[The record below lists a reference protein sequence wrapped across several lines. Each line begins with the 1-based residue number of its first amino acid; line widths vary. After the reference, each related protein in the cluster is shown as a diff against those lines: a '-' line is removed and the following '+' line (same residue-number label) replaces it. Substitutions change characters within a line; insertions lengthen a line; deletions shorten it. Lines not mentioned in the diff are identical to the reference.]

1 MPIVPVYNMQGSA
14 VGELELSDAVWNV
27 AVNQHAVFDVV
38 QMQLAARR
46 AGTHKVKGRSE
57 VRGGGRKPWRQKGT
71 GRARQG
77 SIRAPQWVGGGVV
90 HGPVPRS
97 YAYSLPKKVRR
108 LALRSALTS
117 KVQGGTIVVLDEL
130 AVPAIRTRTMV
141 DALKALGIGGK
152 ALVVDSEKDR
162 TVYLSLRNIP
172 DVEYATAANLNVYDV
187 LKYDRLVITR
197 AGVARVEEVFAK

>member
-77 SIRAPQWVGGGVV
+77 SIRAPQWVC
-90 HGPVPRS
+90 
-97 YAYSLPKKVRR
+97 
-108 LALRSALTS
+108 
-117 KVQGGTIVVLDEL
+117 
-130 AVPAIRTRTMV
+130 
-141 DALKALGIGGK
+141 
-152 ALVVDSEKDR
+152 R
-162 TVYLSLRNIP
+162 TVCVLREP
-172 DVEYATAANLNVYDV
+172 
-187 LKYDRLVITR
+187 R
-197 AGVARVEEVFAK
+197 AC